1 MSLKLPSESKRARIM
16 VDERGIEQ
24 LTLRVKFTD
33 AERLA
38 RELLEHLE
46 QGFSPKV
53 HQAYQLVRPTPS
65 GLPAANVE
73 DITVRHHVLGLLESE
88 QFADQLYRSLEMYFA
103 SIDGSVSHIVAG
115 EG

>member
-1 MSLKLPSESKRARIM
+1 MADDRRI
-16 VDERGIEQ
+16 EK
-24 LTLRVKFTD
+24 LTLREKFTD

-46 QGFSPKV
+46 QGFCPKI

-73 DITVRHHVLGLLESE
+73 DITVRNHVVSVLESE
-88 QFADQLYRSLEMYFA
+88 QFADQLYENLERYFA
-103 SIDGSVSHIVAG
+103 AIDSAVSRIVAG
-115 EG
+115 EE